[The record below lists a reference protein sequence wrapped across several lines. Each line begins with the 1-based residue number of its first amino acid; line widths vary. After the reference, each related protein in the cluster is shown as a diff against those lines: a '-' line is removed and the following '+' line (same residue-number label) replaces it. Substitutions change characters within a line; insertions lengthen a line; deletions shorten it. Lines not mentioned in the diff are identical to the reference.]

1 VFRGRKKTYYTFE
14 KKVIIDKV
22 GEVKLVVSKRKKD
35 STTRYFISTNES
47 LSSKEVLSIYEDR
60 WDIETAHRETNQK
73 LGFKDYQ
80 LRDNN
85 QLRDLFS

>member
-1 VFRGRKKTYYTFE
+1 MYFKVRELANQIEDKYFINTTISVRGRKKTYYTFE

-47 LSSKEVLSIYEDR
+47 LFSKEVLSIYEDR
-60 WDIETAHRETNQK
+60 
-73 LGFKDYQ
+73 
-80 LRDNN
+80 
-85 QLRDLFS
+85 